1 MNTPEHNGEQWVPWD
16 VPRIDIEWDEPGAG
30 GIIVNGDRLV
40 NFSIGT
46 DWSES
51 WNPQVN
57 AKALAF
63 IDALPRIVTEVQFAY
78 DCAKRYEAEARIAL
92 SEQQPDNAR
101 QAAEEGNH
109 A

>member
-1 MNTPEHNGEQWVPWD
+1 MAESQEQASGEVTTTGGQVPWD

-30 GIIVNGDRLV
+30 GIVVNGDRLV
-40 NFSIGT
+40 DFSIGT

-78 DCAKRYEAEARIAL
+78 DCAKRYEADLRNHLAEA
-92 SEQQPDNAR
+92 
-101 QAAEEGNH
+101 AAASDG
-109 A
+109 AS